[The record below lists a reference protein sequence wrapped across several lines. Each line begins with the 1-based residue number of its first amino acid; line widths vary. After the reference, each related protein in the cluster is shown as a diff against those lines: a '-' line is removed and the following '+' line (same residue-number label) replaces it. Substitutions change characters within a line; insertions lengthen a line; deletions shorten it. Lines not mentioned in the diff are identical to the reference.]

1 MNDETKRLRA
11 LPARTPEQILA
22 TLASAAAEE
31 GKRGGNLP
39 AVTLSLG
46 NGRDVSGFVVSLVEQ
61 RGVAAVVLQTGS
73 TSRHDAGSDATYV
86 NLGAVMAVTVHGAAA
101 IAETLA
107 GGTLQVSEPP
117 PTRLA
122 TRRSVLEDAGRLSNA
137 LGTQIVYRVDVDN
150 TADGEPMRSLAEA
163 SRRTSNVL
171 VAVAGDSMGKQALSQ
186 VREVAVEVGGIP
198 NARRNGGTLLVTAD
212 HRVDSAELLKVIE
225 AAL

>member
-11 LPARTPEQILA
+11 LPARTPEQIVG

-39 AVTLSLG
+39 PVTLSLA
-46 NGRDVSGFVVSLVEQ
+46 NGREISGYVVGLVEQ
-61 RGVAAVVLQTGS
+61 RGTAAVVLQTGS
-73 TSRHDAGSDATYV
+73 TGRHDLGSDATYI
-86 NLGAVMAVTVHGAAA
+86 NLHSVTAVTVHGAGA

-107 GGTLQVSEPP
+107 GGSLQVNEPP

-122 TRRSVLEDAGRLSNA
+122 TRRSVLEDAARLSTA
-137 LGTQIVYRVDVDN
+137 LGVQIVYRADVD
-150 TADGEPMRSLAEA
+150 TAGDGEPMRALADA
-163 SRRTSNVL
+163 SRLTSNVL
-171 VAVAGDSMGKQALSQ
+171 VAVAGDAMGKQALSQ
-186 VREVAVEVGGIP
+186 VREVAIEVGSIP

-212 HRVDSAELLKVIE
+212 HRVNAAELLKVIE